1 MKKWIYIMAIIFIV
15 IIAILI
21 GSYLFKKD
29 NNEGQQ
35 QKNSNL
41 ISNKNSFDFG
51 QEIKQNTLLNEIS
64 VSTVEKEKVSPN
76 SVLILKKQYEECA
89 HNIKEYA
96 KMPEEYVNL
105 TKEELEEK
113 QKDWEIETFSPNEVT
128 LIKKVMGVC
137 NQHYLLRQKDGIIAI
152 YQIKDDNTEVLKEET
167 GISTEYLTEVDRLR
181 LEEGIRIYG
190 EEELNSTLE
199 DYE

>member
-1 MKKWIYIMAIIFIV
+1 
-15 IIAILI
+15 
-21 GSYLFKKD
+21 
-29 NNEGQQ
+29 
-35 QKNSNL
+35 
-41 ISNKNSFDFG
+41 
-51 QEIKQNTLLNEIS
+51 
-64 VSTVEKEKVSPN
+64 
-76 SVLILKKQYEECA
+76 
-89 HNIKEYA
+89 
-96 KMPEEYVNL
+96 
-105 TKEELEEK
+105 
-113 QKDWEIETFSPNEVT
+113 
-128 LIKKVMGVC
+128 MGVC